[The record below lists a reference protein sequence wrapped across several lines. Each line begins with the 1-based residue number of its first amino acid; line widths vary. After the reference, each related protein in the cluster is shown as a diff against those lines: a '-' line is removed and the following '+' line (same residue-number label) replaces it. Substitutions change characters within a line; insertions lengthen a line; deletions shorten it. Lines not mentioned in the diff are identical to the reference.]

1 MAAARRTAR
10 QMKDERDAR
19 LLDEMHT
26 TIAEG
31 RMTVRQMTPS
41 EREASDAQFAAGAD
55 ARERRAR
62 KTRARGL

>member
-31 RMTVRQMTPS
+31 RMTVRQMTPQ
-41 EREASDAQFAAGAD
+41 EREASDARFAAGAD
-55 ARERRAR
+55 ARAKRDRAAKARRR
-62 KTRARGL
+62 